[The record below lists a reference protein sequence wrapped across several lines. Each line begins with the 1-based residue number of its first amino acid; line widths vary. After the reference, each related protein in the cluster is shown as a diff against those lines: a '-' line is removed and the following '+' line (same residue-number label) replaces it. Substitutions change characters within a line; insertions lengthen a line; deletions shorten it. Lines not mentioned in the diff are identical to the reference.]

1 MTIDEAVEY
10 AACKLPPSCWIDLT
24 IENGGYSVTLVSNG
38 ARIDIDSADTTIAD
52 QIIEA
57 VEIANK

>member
-1 MTIDEAVEY
+1 MTIDAAVEY
-10 AACKLPPSCWIDLT
+10 AADKLPHSCWIDLA